1 MFRLMCIVVATETER
16 YTVKDLLFA
25 VMVGTSFG
33 LIGLALNIPLEWTMA
48 LAFGITL
55 GHALTARGRTRGRRQ

>member
-1 MFRLMCIVVATETER
+1 MVATETER

-25 VMVGTSFG
+25 IMVGASFG
-33 LIGLALNIPLEWTMA
+33 LIGFALNIPLEWTMA

-55 GHALTARGRTRGRRQ
+55 VQALTARGRTRNRRQ